1 MNSVVRVL
9 LALFTLHLSLVTAMA
24 QTATNRLD
32 SLQKEM
38 YRLFPKQE
46 VQEFNDVV
54 EQLKAEALRVGDERV
69 FYKAWG
75 NQAIYN
81 FTRQRQKGL
90 DMCRDMRLYAQ
101 QHDDMF
107 GLYTS
112 SYANAS
118 MLSSLRHYEM
128 AENEYLKCIEF
139 LVNNFPD
146 EDRAPVYLALAK
158 IYQNQNKLDKVRECA
173 DKVLAAPRSTN
184 LHKLT
189 ALSYKCLSF
198 SQIDGSQKESF
209 NQIYEER
216 KRLQAEVGHE
226 DDFSLLIEFTHAL
239 LNEEYDVAMK
249 LVNQMTPIDQ
259 KKSMS
264 RIYEKQRK
272 FEEALMWYR
281 IYRAYY
287 DSINAAIFRQQST
300 EQNVE
305 LSVARAESE
314 AKDLRLA
321 NQELQ
326 LHQQE
331 QELRHRQM
339 EAEAAEHELRQRQ
352 LEAEAAELELKNRDA
367 ELANAAMQLE
377 QASLNSEVKEWQYR
391 QQLAEM
397 EAQKNAEEARRLSQ
411 TYIFIIIGIVVAA
424 LSIFTYRRMKQVR
437 KLKAINEELRTA
449 YEQLEHTTT
458 VKNRIENELRI
469 ARDIQMTM
477 VPEVFPDRA
486 DLDMHAYIQPAKEV
500 GGDFYTFLLVDRPDD
515 EDHSEALLYFCIGD
529 VSGKGVPASLFM
541 AQTTRLFR
549 SMAAQGLMP
558 AEIANRMNRELSE
571 HNDQGMFVT
580 MFIGLADLHTGHM
593 DFCNCGH
600 NPPVVNGEFLNVE
613 SNAPLALWPEMDFM
627 GEEMDDIRGQRL
639 LLYTDGLNEAEDES
653 QNQFGDDH
661 LLELM
666 QQHLDYDAQQTI
678 DMLHEAVAEH
688 VGNALPSDDLT
699 MLCIKIKK

>member
-9 LALFTLHLSLVTAMA
+9 LALFTLHLSLVTVMA

-38 YRLFPKQE
+38 YRLFSKQE

-54 EQLKAEALRVGDERV
+54 EQLKAEALRVGDEHA
-69 FYKAWG
+69 FYKAWA
-75 NQAIYN
+75 NQANYN
-81 FTRQRQKGL
+81 FTKQRQRGF

-101 QHDDMF
+101 QHNSKY

-112 SYANAS
+112 SYANAG
-118 MLSSLRHYEM
+118 MLSSLRQYDM
-128 AENEYLKCIEF
+128 AEKEYLECIEF
-139 LVNNFPD
+139 LNSNFPD
-146 EDRAPVYLALAK
+146 ESKAPVYLSLAK
-158 IYQNQNKLDKVRECA
+158 IYQNQNQPKKVRECA
-173 DKVLAAPRSTN
+173 DIVIADPRTSK
-184 LHKLT
+184 LHKLN
-189 ALSYKCLSF
+189 ALSYKCFSF
-198 SQIDGSQKESF
+198 TQLDGSQKEAF
-209 NQIYEER
+209 NKSYEER
-216 KRLQAEVGHE
+216 KRLQAEIGQE
-226 DDFSLLIEFTHAL
+226 GFFSLILEYEHSL
-239 LNEEYDVAMK
+239 LNGDYDQALEFANAMPP
-249 LVNQMTPIDQ
+249 LE
-259 KKSMS
+259 KKSAMA
-264 RIYEKQRK
+264 RIYEKRGMYK
-272 FEEALMWYR
+272 EALHWYKR
-281 IYRAYY
+281 YRDHR
-287 DSINAAIFRQQST
+287 DSVNIAEFRRQST
-300 EQNVE
+300 DHTMELNVQ
-305 LSVARAESE
+305 RAESE

-326 LHQQE
+326 LQQQE
-331 QELRHRQM
+331 Q
-339 EAEAAEHELRQRQ
+339 ELRQRQ

-377 QASLNSEVKEWQYR
+377 QASLNSEVKELQYR

-424 LSIFTYRRMKQVR
+424 LSFFTYRRMKQVR

-449 YEQLEHTTT
+449 YEQLEQTTT

-500 GGDFYTFLLVDRPDD
+500 GGDLYTFLLVDRPDD

-580 MFIGLADLHTGHM
+580 MFIGLTDLHTGHM

-613 SNAPLALWPEMDFM
+613 SNAPLALWPEMDFV
-627 GEEMDDIRGQRL
+627 GEEIHDIRGQRL

-653 QNQFGDDH
+653 QNQFGNDH

-666 QQHLDYDAQQTI
+666 QQHLGYDAQQTI
-678 DMLHEAVAEH
+678 DMLREAVAEH